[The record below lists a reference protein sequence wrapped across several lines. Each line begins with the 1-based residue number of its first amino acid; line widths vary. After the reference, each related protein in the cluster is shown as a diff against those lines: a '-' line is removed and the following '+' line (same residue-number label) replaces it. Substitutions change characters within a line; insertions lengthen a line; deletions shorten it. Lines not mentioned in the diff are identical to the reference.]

1 MICLG
6 SPQISPTALQAEAAE
21 LRAVEWFRQYFLAR
35 FPTGIVISQL
45 GFMGRTTSPGA
56 SPTPMRMPG
65 QPRLNQI
72 LDALSEDFRNWSK
85 ARGYRK
91 CDALGIANDGFN
103 AELLEI
109 TTEGNAPSA
118 VAQVTAKTAILR
130 ETVNRIHNLTV
141 DWRPTLWKPAAHQTF
156 WVLQATPAE
165 IVYLCYMPTFRT
177 AVSFPGVVL
186 YEIHRLERRNATV
199 PVPAPKEANQRTRQA
214 LPRVAPSEDLE
225 GRAVRFLQQNPDI
238 AGWIRA
244 IAGILAV
251 AAVIAAIIALID
263 PVPGDEVAAAY
274 FAAALMRVALGRG
287 M

>member
-109 TTEGNAPSA
+109 
-118 VAQVTAKTAILR
+118 
-130 ETVNRIHNLTV
+130 
-141 DWRPTLWKPAAHQTF
+141 
-156 WVLQATPAE
+156 
-165 IVYLCYMPTFRT
+165 
-177 AVSFPGVVL
+177 
-186 YEIHRLERRNATV
+186 
-199 PVPAPKEANQRTRQA
+199 
-214 LPRVAPSEDLE
+214 
-225 GRAVRFLQQNPDI
+225 

-263 PVPGDEVAAAY
+263 PVPGDEVAAAC
-274 FAAALMRVALGRG
+274 FAAALMRVALARG